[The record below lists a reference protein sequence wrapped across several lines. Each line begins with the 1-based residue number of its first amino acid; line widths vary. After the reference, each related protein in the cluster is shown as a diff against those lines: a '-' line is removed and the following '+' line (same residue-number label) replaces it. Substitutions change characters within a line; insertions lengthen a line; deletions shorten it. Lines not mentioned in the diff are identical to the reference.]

1 MLTSTDHKTI
11 NVNRIIYNINFIHSR
26 NFQLAVARKTLGR
39 TDDRNE
45 MSLFEQRQAF
55 SSLRAIKAGKKV
67 GSIRT
72 GHRVREH
79 FPGTIPQISSAIH
92 HTRPNSRIQIY
103 QVYKYLIIYSKYN
116 NINIH

>member
-1 MLTSTDHKTI
+1 
-11 NVNRIIYNINFIHSR
+11 
-26 NFQLAVARKTLGR
+26 
-39 TDDRNE
+39 

-79 FPGTIPQISSAIH
+79 FPGTIPQISSTIH

-103 QVYKYLIIYSKYN
+103 QDDMSSEMKISSILDHVPVEIQYIKKIQLNLVHGIVEVN
-116 NINIH
+116 DVH